1 MRHGIRQAVFEL
13 SLRDQ
18 SVAALDAYR
27 QFFERQVQPALAK
40 SLDELAA
47 PDQDQ
52 HIERLEI
59 DLGTIDFDSAR
70 SDWRGKITK
79 VLSHVLSQSVVTT
92 EQRVMGEEIEGQ
104 GTSAGQAR
112 LVDLIL
118 YFLRRG
124 LLPWYESRPFVQLE
138 REFQSGREFA
148 SGTLSPVQLSAIE
161 QILGNSRSRVRLL
174 RALLPA
180 TRAWIL
186 RTFIEARLKEFANID
201 SPLLDA
207 KAQAETLQQWIFRS
221 GLPER
226 DLQKIASAE
235 WWAKSRQRIS
245 ALQDAA
251 PTEVSLRLQ
260 HGLQEIAISDHAA
273 ESTLEARRNE
283 TEIHK
288 AEPADQAIYVENA
301 GVVLVAVFLP
311 RLFSRLGLLD
321 ADERFSD
328 HAAAEYAV
336 HLVHYL
342 ASGETDPHESELV
355 LAKVLC
361 GLDVEH
367 ALAHEVRLSGQA
379 SDECDDLL
387 VAAIR
392 HWKTVGNT
400 SIVALRET
408 FLQREGKLE
417 RLQSGWH
424 LTVEQKGVDVLVS
437 SLPWALGTIRLPWLA
452 TPLRVDWA

>member
-1 MRHGIRQAVFEL
+1 MRHGVRQAVLEL
-13 SLRDQ
+13 SLREQ

-59 DLGTIDFDSAR
+59 DLGTIDLDSAR

-79 VLSHVLSQSVVTT
+79 ALSHALSQSAVATD
-92 EQRVMGEEIEGQ
+92 QRVMGEEIEGQ

-112 LVDLIL
+112 RVDLIL

-138 REFQSGREFA
+138 REFQSDREFA
-148 SGTLSPVQLSAIE
+148 SEMLSPVQLSAIE
-161 QILGNSRSRVRLL
+161 QILGDSRSRVRLL

-186 RTFIEARLKEFANID
+186 RTFIAARLKEFANID
-201 SPLLDA
+201 SPPWDA
-207 KAQAETLQQWIFRS
+207 KAQAEILQQWIFRS

-235 WWAKSRQRIS
+235 WWAKSLQRIS

-260 HGLQEIAISDHAA
+260 QGLQEIAISDHAA
-273 ESTLEARRNE
+273 ESTHEAPRNE
-283 TEIHK
+283 TELH
-288 AEPADQAIYVENA
+288 
-301 GVVLVAVFLP
+301 
-311 RLFSRLGLLD
+311 
-321 ADERFSD
+321 
-328 HAAAEYAV
+328 
-336 HLVHYL
+336 
-342 ASGETDPHESELV
+342 
-355 LAKVLC
+355 
-361 GLDVEH
+361 
-367 ALAHEVRLSGQA
+367 
-379 SDECDDLL
+379 
-387 VAAIR
+387 
-392 HWKTVGNT
+392 
-400 SIVALRET
+400 
-408 FLQREGKLE
+408 
-417 RLQSGWH
+417 
-424 LTVEQKGVDVLVS
+424 
-437 SLPWALGTIRLPWLA
+437 
-452 TPLRVDWA
+452 